1 MIYQANSN
9 LCVKPINSEDAKYKV
24 FRSHLNQ
31 KEGATYTIGD
41 EFEYVYGDD
50 SGLILK
56 DSDGVNIFV
65 PDGEQQC
72 FDVK

>member
-9 LCVKPINSEDAKYKV
+9 LCVKSINNEGAEYKV

-31 KEGATYTIGD
+31 KKGATYVIGD
-41 EFEYVYGDD
+41 EFEYVYGDG

-56 DSDGVNIFV
+56 DSNGVNILV
-65 PDGEQQC
+65 PTGEQQC
-72 FDVK
+72 FDAK